1 MKLQV
6 NNYANLIRE
15 LQDRLNLNQ
24 MQLAKR
30 VGTTNLS
37 LSRWKNG
44 HHTHSPMAIALLK
57 KAVDDLGDRGKDL
70 HQYF

>member
-44 HHTHSPMAIALLK
+44 HHTPSPMAIALLK

-70 HQYF
+70 QKYF

>member
-6 NNYANLIRE
+6 NKYANLIRE

-44 HHTHSPMAIALLK
+44 HHTPSPMAIALLK

-70 HQYF
+70 

>member
-6 NNYANLIRE
+6 NKYANLIRE

-44 HHTHSPMAIALLK
+44 HHTPSPMAIALLK

-70 HQYF
+70 QKYF

>member
-37 LSRWKNG
+37 LSRWTNG
-44 HHTHSPMAIALLK
+44 HHIPSPMAIAFLK

-70 HQYF
+70 YKYF